1 MKKAV
6 LLSIKPKWCELI
18 FLQRKTL
25 EVRKSMP
32 SIETPFKVYI
42 YETKAKWV
50 CHVLRK
56 AGMTSIAEALESGFG
71 NVVGEFTCDK
81 VSRLAISYINGTDI
95 LCMTKDT
102 ERGAEESCLSW
113 DELLTYSDGKP
124 IYGWHISDLRVYAD
138 PKPITDF
145 KRWNRTE
152 ENAPCAH
159 TYSLYAPCETCKECN
174 LARAP
179 QSFCYVEELP

>member
-1 MKKAV
+1 MDGGKVKKAV

-18 FLQRKTL
+18 FIQKKTL
-25 EVRKSMP
+25 EIRKSMP

-50 CHVLRK
+50 FDALMN
-56 AGMTSIAEALESGFG
+56 AGMTSIAEILENGFG
-71 NVVGEFTCDK
+71 KVVSEFTCDK

-102 ERGAEESCLSW
+102 ERGALESCLSW

-124 IYGWHISDLRVYAD
+124 IYGWHISDLRVYAE
-138 PKPITDF
+138 PKTLSDF
-145 KRWNRTE
+145 
-152 ENAPCAH
+152 
-159 TYSLYAPCETCKECN
+159 SLVSAGIKNGWYHKPVD
-174 LARAP
+174 RAP
-179 QSFCYVEELP
+179 QSFCYVEELLC